1 MTERIKIRE
10 LIAKEVSSLMAA
22 DKFKILKPIRC
33 KSCGYEGIFSRRIF
47 QITGVSRA
55 KWSKHDIQNFLAYHL
70 KKKYGIYYVFFKIYR
85 NNFYVDSAVCS
96 KCDSTMVI
104 FDIDI
109 TEDMIAQMSK
119 VTGAP
124 IGKIKKNLDTIIS
137 QIDNQ

>member
-10 LIAKEVSSLMAA
+10 LIAKEVSSLMAS

-33 KSCGYEGIFSRRIF
+33 KSCGHEGIFSRRIF
-47 QITGVSRA
+47 QITGVSKA
-55 KWSKHDIQNFLAYHL
+55 KQNTDDIHNFLAYHI
-70 KKKYGIYYVFFKIYR
+70 KKRYGIHYVFFKTHK
-85 NNFYVDSAVCS
+85 NKFYVDSALCS
-96 KCDSTMVI
+96 KCGSTMVI
-104 FDIDI
+104 FDIEITDDI
-109 TEDMIAQMSK
+109 IAQMSK